1 LKRVSA
7 EPQLPGAWSATPDE
21 ENMEEA
27 TTIGKAVD
35 VIVRDN
41 DPGAEGE
48 PRHTLDVA
56 QETSPERPLHDVDA
70 RIASPE
76 LVLNAGE
83 GTRKRSGL
91 VGMMTPQSPAKREG
105 GGAGWVL
112 VNVEGSPGG

>member
-1 LKRVSA
+1 MKRVSA
-7 EPQLPGAWSATPDE
+7 EPRLPGAWSATPDE

-27 TTIGKAVD
+27 TTIGKTVD

-56 QETSPERPLHDVDA
+56 QETSPERSLHDVDA
-70 RIASPE
+70 RITSPE

-83 GTRKRSGL
+83 GTRKRSRARRDDDAA
-91 VGMMTPQSPAKREG
+91 VPCEAR
-105 GGAGWVL
+105 GWRSRM
-112 VNVEGSPGG
+112 GTCQC